1 MRIAPDID
9 LIPTPQALTYSGTFT
24 KRSAKI
30 HSDATKTALKPPV
43 TNDTPTVVF
52 SNAPKIEK
60 GLLSA
65 AKASLP
71 VYIMAETVTI
81 IKVKIGNT
89 RLRTWPFTS
98 EDCVSV
104 ISSALNANFSCF
116 AIAPI
121 SKEK

>member
-1 MRIAPDID
+1 MRIAPDMD
-9 LIPTPQALTYSGTFT
+9 LIPTPQALMYSEAFT

-30 HSDATKTALKPPV
+30 QSEATNTALKPPV
-43 TNDTPTVVF
+43 TNETPTVVF

-60 GLLSA
+60 GLPSA
-65 AKASLP
+65 ARASLP

-89 RLRTWPFTS
+89 RLRTWPFMS
-98 EDCVSV
+98 ESCSSSV
-104 ISSALNANFSCF
+104 FSASNASFSCC
-116 AIAPI
+116 AIEPI